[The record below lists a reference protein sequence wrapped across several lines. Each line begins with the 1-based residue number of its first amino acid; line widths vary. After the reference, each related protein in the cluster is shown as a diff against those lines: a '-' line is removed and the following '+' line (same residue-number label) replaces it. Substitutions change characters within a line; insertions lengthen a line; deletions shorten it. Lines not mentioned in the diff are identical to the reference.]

1 MGEGA
6 LTPLVS
12 FALVVALI
20 PVALWLLK
28 RTPMGGAAQGQAMR
42 TVGVLPLS
50 ASQRVVTVEV
60 GQGLDRRWLVLG
72 VTGQSITTLYTMCAQ
87 DAPALQGAAAP
98 TAAPAPTREALGE
111 A

>member
-1 MGEGA
+1 
-6 LTPLVS
+6 
-12 FALVVALI
+12 
-20 PVALWLLK
+20 
-28 RTPMGGAAQGQAMR
+28 MR

-87 DAPALQGAAAP
+87 DAPALQD
-98 TAAPAPTREALGE
+98 APAPATAPTPAREAMGD

>member
-12 FALVVALI
+12 FAIVVALI

-72 VTGQSITTLYTMCAQ
+72 VTGQSITTLYTMSAQ
-87 DAPALQGAAAP
+87 DAPALQDAAVP